1 MKKILSIVLALMLL
15 VSACMLTSCEEMT
28 AYELIHSAIAKME
41 TLDSFEADV
50 VMKMDTRIKM
60 QGATTTV
67 EVPMTMNVKASG
79 LKGETPLTSGSVAVT
94 TMGVETKG
102 NVYSDSKDV
111 YVATE
116 VMGQSVK
123 LKMSADSA
131 EAGDYD
137 LTGTTDSFLVDI
149 PEDALQNVAIVES
162 ENGTKTVEVALDPA
176 VFAANYPELIEQ
188 VNNNNG
194 VGEVANVSFSD
205 VKVKV
210 VVSSDGYIA
219 GYYLTFNMAM
229 DVTTA
234 GITTATTTAVTASV
248 EYKNPG
254 TPVTVDVPTDL
265 DSYVGF

>member
-15 VSACMLTSCEEMT
+15 VSACVLTSCEEMT

-50 VMKMDTRIKM
+50 VMKMDTSIKM

-149 PEDALQNVAIVES
+149 PEDALKNVAIVES

-176 VFAANYPELIEQ
+176 DADQ
-188 VNNNNG
+188 VVPAL
-194 VGEVANVSFSD
+194 VGEKSHNHIKGDGVA
-205 VKVKV
+205 
-210 VVSSDGYIA
+210 
-219 GYYLTFNMAM
+219 L
-229 DVTTA
+229 
-234 GITTATTTAVTASV
+234 AVEAEKENGS
-248 EYKNPG
+248 
-254 TPVTVDVPTDL
+254 
-265 DSYVGF
+265 